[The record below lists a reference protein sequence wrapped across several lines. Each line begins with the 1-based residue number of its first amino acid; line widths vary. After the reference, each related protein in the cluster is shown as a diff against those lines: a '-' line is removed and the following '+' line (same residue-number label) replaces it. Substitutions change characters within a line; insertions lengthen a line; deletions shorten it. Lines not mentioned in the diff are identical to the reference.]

1 MTTATMELAVKF
13 DKEGFMTDPDEW
25 TPQIAES
32 LAREEGINPL
42 TERHWQVIRFV
53 RDEFKRSSESPTL
66 RTINKKSGVET
77 KELYELFPKGPAKK
91 VARIAGLGK
100 PKGCI

>member
-1 MTTATMELAVKF
+1 MTATAELTVKF
-13 DKEGFMTDPDEW
+13 DKEGFMTDPNEW
-25 TPQIAES
+25 TPAIAEV
-32 LAREEGINPL
+32 LAREEKIDPL

-53 RDEFKRSSESPTL
+53 RDEFQKSGESPTL
-66 RTINKKSGVET
+66 PTINKKSGVQT
-77 KELYELFPKGPAKK
+77 KELYELFPQGPAKK